1 MVSEAYLK
9 CLLQVHAPTG
19 VTHCAVA
26 HFTLLDARGNLPDLI
41 VTTSSLL
48 QLYSVRLVALP
59 ESFLPLSGKQQNQI
73 MSSSRLATPI
83 GLACAG
89 SSRVLQEA
97 ISSC

>member
-59 ESFLPLSGKQQNQI
+59 ESFLPLSGRSIVPDN
-73 MSSSRLATPI
+73 
-83 GLACAG
+83 
-89 SSRVLQEA
+89 VLIPSGHA
-97 ISSC
+97 D